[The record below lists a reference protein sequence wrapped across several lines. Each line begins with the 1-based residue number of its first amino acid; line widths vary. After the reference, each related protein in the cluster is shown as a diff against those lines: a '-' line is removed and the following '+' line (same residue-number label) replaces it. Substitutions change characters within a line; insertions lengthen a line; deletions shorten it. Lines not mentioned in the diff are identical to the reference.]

1 VSRIK
6 LTRDSSTSNA
16 GSNQISPVLQT
27 LQRSHSGSSG
37 LLDRRA
43 VWPNGITLN
52 SRLHCRCGHELAG
65 LWHHRL
71 GPIIRRMAAIEVREL
86 CREYKVF
93 RKREGLLASLR
104 GLFHREYTTVIAVR
118 NVSFTIEEGEMVAFL
133 GPNGAGK
140 TTTLKL
146 LSGLVVPSSGTATV
160 LGHVPWKREDA
171 YRRRF
176 SLVTGQ
182 KEQLWWDLPAQESF
196 RLHKEIYRISADD
209 YQRRLDELTDLL
221 EVRRLMAQ
229 PVRELS
235 LGERMRMELIAALL
249 HRPDVLFLDEPTIGL
264 DVVSQRRVQA
274 FLRHY
279 QREQRITVILTSH
292 YMKDVEALC
301 ERAIVINKGV
311 VIHDGALAAI
321 TDRFSRHKIIELQFS
336 GNGCPNGLERFGRI
350 LESRPPR
357 VRIQVEKHRVS
368 ESLAAILSQQSV
380 DDISVVERPLE
391 DVIAELFSTD
401 DATRVDD
408 SRTNV

>member
-1 VSRIK
+1 M
-6 LTRDSSTSNA
+6 
-16 GSNQISPVLQT
+16 P
-27 LQRSHSGSSG
+27 
-37 LLDRRA
+37 
-43 VWPNGITLN
+43 
-52 SRLHCRCGHELAG
+52 
-65 LWHHRL
+65 
-71 GPIIRRMAAIEVREL
+71 AIEVRDL
-86 CREYKVF
+86 CREYRVF
-93 RKREGLLASLR
+93 RKKEGVLASIR
-104 GLFHREYTTVIAVR
+104 GLFHREHTLVQAVR
-118 NVSFTIEEGEMVAFL
+118 NVSFTIDEGEMVAFL

-160 LGHVPWKREDA
+160 LGYIPWQRDNE

-196 RLHKEIYRISADD
+196 RLHKEIYRISDAD
-209 YQRRLDELTDLL
+209 YRRRLDELTELL
-221 EVRRLMAQ
+221 EVGRLMAQ

-264 DVVSQRRVQA
+264 DVVSQRRVQE

-301 ERAIVINKGV
+301 ERAIVINKGT
-311 VIHDGALAAI
+311 VIHDGPLAAI
-321 TDRFSRHKIIELQFS
+321 VDRFSRHKIIELQFAD
-336 GNGCPNGLERFGRI
+336 NGGPPGLDRFGHI

-357 VRIQVEKHRVS
+357 VRLQVEKHRVS
-368 ESLAAILSQQSV
+368 ECLATILAQSSI
-380 DDISVVERPLE
+380 DDISVMERPLE
-391 DVIAELFSTD
+391 DVIAELFASGEPVRD
-401 DATRVDD
+401 QV
-408 SRTNV
+408 